1 MIKRICLLLFLCN
14 GLLAQ
19 QPQPV
24 LSDRERIQQLLKERN
39 ERFDIYT
46 KSLENK
52 SGIFGGKTKKD
63 LQQSQLI
70 LVEIVRLDNDM
81 ISVLNRQI
89 DFKSFEKTE
98 MNYQSLQEQEE
109 GTRLRKQLDYSQQ
122 ELLKMRQ
129 QASDL
134 KTSIRTKNRVVFL
147 ALTTAVLSLAIPLIF
162 RKSRVKKSP
171 G

>member
-1 MIKRICLLLFLCN
+1 
-14 GLLAQ
+14 
-19 QPQPV
+19 
-24 LSDRERIQQLLKERN
+24 LLKERK

-63 LQQSQLI
+63 LKQSQLI
-70 LVEIVRLDNDM
+70 LVEIVRLDNEM

-109 GTRLRKQLDYSQQ
+109 RRQLRNQLDYSQQ
-122 ELLKMRQ
+122 ELQKVRRKVN
-129 QASDL
+129 DL
-134 KTSIRTKNRVVFL
+134 KTALRIKNIVVFL
-147 ALTTAVLSLAIPLIF
+147 ALIIAFLSLTIPSIF
-162 RKSRVKKSP
+162 KKNRDKKALN
-171 G
+171 